1 MSHWRFISEV
11 GDVAYN
17 LAVTEVMLRSVGNLR
32 ANNTLRVAYCNPNS
46 VILGIQH
53 IPSQVINIPEI
64 RNLKFNIARRL
75 TSGSPIFFTDK
86 QIAIQFFVYDQYP
99 TKSSLK
105 NRLID
110 CVIKSFENLG
120 LKVSFQEPHKL
131 ICNGK
136 MIAYVDIL
144 KINHGLS
151 ISLFMNVDNDSDY
164 RERILTDKYASSLK
178 NYIYGITNL
187 NFELGGNFSKSEL
200 IESFKSLIKKEFEIS
215 FSNES
220 INQYEN
226 LLLKSHIEKHTMSE
240 WILGFRNISEFV
252 SPDVKSVTINTK
264 EGFITVVAST
274 NRGLITNIHI
284 SGDFYIYPPEAL
296 NALEVGL
303 KFSPADD
310 NYIQDYVARYIK
322 VAKVQLYGIK
332 DIDIVEA
339 IKKAVL

>member
-1 MSHWRFISEV
+1 MSHWRFISEA

-17 LAVTEVMLRSVGNLR
+17 LATTEVMLRSVGNLR
-32 ANNTLRVAYCNPNS
+32 ASNTLRVAYCNPNS
-46 VILGIQH
+46 VIIGIQH
-53 IPSQVINIPEI
+53 IPSQVINIPEL

-99 TKSSLK
+99 SK
-105 NRLID
+105 NILRNKLMECI
-110 CVIKSFENLG
+110 INSFESLG
-120 LKVSFQEPHKL
+120 LKTNFQEPYKL
-131 ICNGK
+131 NCNGK
-136 MIAYVDIL
+136 MLAYVDIL
-144 KINHGLS
+144 RINHGLA
-151 ISLFMNVDNDSDY
+151 ISLFINVDNDSEY

-178 NYIYGITNL
+178 NYLYGITNL
-187 NFELGGNFSKSEL
+187 NFELGGNYSKSEL
-200 IESFKSLIKKEFEIS
+200 IESFKSTIKKTFGIN
-215 FSNES
+215 FSSEP

-310 NYIQDYVARYIK
+310 TYIQDYVARYIK
-322 VAKVQLYGIK
+322 VAKVQLYGINEV
-332 DIDIVEA
+332 DIIEA